1 PSGPFVAAEWTH
13 RSVLSEA
20 AGLSAPPRA
29 AAASASVHRVGAY
42 ACLGMHLGTVVGSHS
57 PVAATWGPNWRAGLA
72 TRLRPSA
79 FGEWLGEG
87 PRPGRPI
94 QVRSFMLSTFA
105 VQDERVVAVG
115 TLSAVLMTAAGPGVD
130 TSVVTSVA
138 LPVGLQQTSDETLRL
153 DIGPIAVD
161 LLGLQVN
168 LSQMTL

>member
-1 PSGPFVAAEWTH
+1 
-13 RSVLSEA
+13 
-20 AGLSAPPRA
+20 
-29 AAASASVHRVGAY
+29 
-42 ACLGMHLGTVVGSHS
+42 
-57 PVAATWGPNWRAGLA
+57 
-72 TRLRPSA
+72 
-79 FGEWLGEG
+79 
-87 PRPGRPI
+87 
-94 QVRSFMLSTFA
+94 MLSTFA

-168 LSQMTL
+168 LSQMTLDITQAGSGQLLSAIGAHRDDPASLAKLLNEILATP